1 MYGAPP
7 RAILNKG
14 RAPKGLRHGKKE
26 HNVKYDFDRVVERY
40 GTYSAKWDSIRLLM
54 PPTDKPILPLMVADM
69 DFRTAQP
76 ILDAMH
82 RVADFGMY
90 GYTAAWAEP
99 EYAASVVRWFRKR
112 FGWEFGPE
120 AVVYSNG
127 TIEALNCAVRTF
139 SNVGDGVILC
149 RPVYGHFTQAIE
161 GECHRRVV
169 DCHLLCDE
177 AGRYTVNFEE
187 LEALCA
193 DPANRI
199 FVLCSPHNPIGRVW
213 TKEELRRMAAIC
225 RDHKVLLV
233 SDEVHCDIR
242 RKGVVHYPVASLV
255 SDQSNIITLTAV
267 NKSFNLAGL
276 QCSNAII
283 PDPFL
288 RARFQREFGDR
299 MPTPFAVAA
308 LIAAYGQGG
317 EWLEQVNEYIDGN
330 IDFVLDFL
338 KQNLPWVKAGR
349 PEGTY
354 ILWLDFSASGLTD
367 AEIHTR
373 IYDKALVLAQDGVV
387 HDPGQG
393 QCFQRICVPCARS
406 VLAEAM
412 QRIAAEFTDI
422 KR

>member
-1 MYGAPP
+1 M
-7 RAILNKG
+7 
-14 RAPKGLRHGKKE
+14 
-26 HNVKYDFDRVVERY
+26 KYDFDRVIDRF
-40 GTYSAKWDSIRLLM
+40 GTYSAKWDSIRLMM
-54 PPTDKPILPLMVADM
+54 PPTERPVIPLMVADM
-69 DFRTAQP
+69 DFCTAQP
-76 ILDAMH
+76 IVDAMH

-90 GYTAAWAEP
+90 GYTADWAEP
-99 EYAASVVRWFRKR
+99 RYAAAVTRWFKER

-127 TIEALNCAVRTF
+127 TLEALNCAVRTF

-161 GECHRRVV
+161 DECHRKVA
-169 DCHLLCDE
+169 DCHLLRDE
-177 AGRYTVNFEE
+177 AGRYTVDFDD
-187 LEALCA
+187 LEKKCA

-213 TKEELRRMAAIC
+213 SKEELRRMAAIC
-225 RDHKVLLV
+225 QAHKVLLI

-242 RKGVVHYPVASLV
+242 RKGVTHYPVASLV
-255 SDQSNIITLTAV
+255 QDQTGIITLTAV

-288 RARFQREFGDR
+288 RARFQRAFGMR

-308 LIAAYGQGG
+308 LIAAYTEGE
-317 EWLEQVNEYIDGN
+317 EWLEQVNGYIDGN
-330 IDFVLDFL
+330 IDFVLEFL
-338 KQNLPWVKAGR
+338 KEKLPWVKAWR

-354 ILWLDFSASGLTD
+354 TMWLDFSACGLRD
-367 AEIHTR
+367 EEIHAR
-373 IYDKALVLAQDGVV
+373 IYDRALVLAQDGVV
-387 HDPGQG
+387 HDPEKG

-406 VLAEAM
+406 VLAEALE
-412 QRIAAEFTDI
+412 RIAAAFADLPQ
-422 KR
+422 KK